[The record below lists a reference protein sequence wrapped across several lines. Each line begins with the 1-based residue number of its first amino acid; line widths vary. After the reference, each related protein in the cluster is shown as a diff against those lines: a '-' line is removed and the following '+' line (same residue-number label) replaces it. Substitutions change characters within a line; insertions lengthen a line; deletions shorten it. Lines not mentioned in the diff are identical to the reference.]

1 MKLFMILL
9 TNVAYRLVIIGV
21 ILLLAPI
28 LAILTAGIFLLGLVS
43 IIAYVMTKPTLDTA
57 EDYHYVSWSRG
68 YYSGDRYL

>member
-28 LAILTAGIFLLGLVS
+28 MAIVCAVGFLVGIVS
-43 IIAYVMTKPTLDTA
+43 VIAYVMTKPTLDTA
-57 EDYHYVSWSRG
+57 EDCHYVSWSRG

>member
-9 TNVAYRLVIIGV
+9 TNIAYRLIIIGV

-28 LAILTAGIFLLGLVS
+28 LAILTAGTFLLGLVS
-43 IIAYVMTKPTLDTA
+43 VIAYVMTKPTLDTA
-57 EDYHYVSWSRG
+57 EDYHYVSWTRG

>member
-9 TNVAYRLVIIGV
+9 TNIAYRLVIIGV

-28 LAILTAGIFLLGLVS
+28 LAILTAGTFLLGLVS
-43 IIAYVMTKPTLDTA
+43 IIAYVMTKPTLDTV
-57 EDYHYVSWSRG
+57 EDCHYVSWSRG

>member
-21 ILLLAPI
+21 ILLLTPI
-28 LAILTAGIFLLGLVS
+28 MAILTAGAFLLLLVS
-43 IIAYVMTKPTLDTA
+43 VIAYVMTKPTLDTA
-57 EDYHYVSWSRG
+57 EDCHYVSWSRG

>member
-1 MKLFMILL
+1 VKLFMILL
-9 TNVAYRLVIIGV
+9 TNIAYRLVIIGV

-28 LAILTAGIFLLGLVS
+28 LAILTAGTFLLGLVS

-68 YYSGDRYL
+68 YYSGERYL

>member
-1 MKLFMILL
+1 VKLFMILL
-9 TNVAYRLVIIGV
+9 TNIAYRLVIIGV

-28 LAILTAGIFLLGLVS
+28 LAILTAGTFLLGLVS

>member
-1 MKLFMILL
+1 MILL
-9 TNVAYRLVIIGV
+9 TNIAYRLVIIGV

-28 LAILTAGIFLLGLVS
+28 LAILTAGTFLLGLVS

>member
-21 ILLLAPI
+21 ILLLTPI
-28 LAILTAGIFLLGLVS
+28 LAILIAGAFLLLLVS
-43 IIAYVMTKPTLDTA
+43 VIAYVMTKPTLDTA
-57 EDYHYVSWSRG
+57 EDCHYVSWSRG

>member
-1 MKLFMILL
+1 MILL
-9 TNVAYRLVIIGV
+9 TNIAYRLVIIGV

-28 LAILTAGIFLLGLVS
+28 LAILTAGTFLLGLVS

-68 YYSGDRYL
+68 YYSGERYL

>member
-9 TNVAYRLVIIGV
+9 TNIAYRLVIIGV

-28 LAILTAGIFLLGLVS
+28 LAILTAGTFLLGLVS

-68 YYSGDRYL
+68 YYSGERYL

>member
-1 MKLFMILL
+1 MILL
-9 TNVAYRLVIIGV
+9 TNIAYRLVIIGV

-28 LAILTAGIFLLGLVS
+28 LAILTAGTFLLGLVS

-68 YYSGDRYL
+68 YYLGERYL

>member
-9 TNVAYRLVIIGV
+9 TNIAYRLVIIGV

-28 LAILTAGIFLLGLVS
+28 LAILTAGTFLLGLVS